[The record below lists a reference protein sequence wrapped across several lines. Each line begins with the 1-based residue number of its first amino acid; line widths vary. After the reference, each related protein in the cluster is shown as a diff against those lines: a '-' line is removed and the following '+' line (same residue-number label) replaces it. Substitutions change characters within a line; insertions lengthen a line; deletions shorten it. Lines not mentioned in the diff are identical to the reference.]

1 MIRKLGIQGV
11 TLVELMV
18 ALTILSIGLLGIS
31 KMQLFSLQGNAF
43 GGRLSTGLALAQ
55 NQMEGL
61 INQDLDPWPEN
72 PSTGSQPNPTFMG
85 RQYNGYTIT
94 WTITPDTL
102 NTDMAILGVR
112 VQWPGGGTPISLIFH
127 KRR

>member
-18 ALTILSIGLLGIS
+18 ALTILSIGLLGVS
-31 KMQLFSLQGNAF
+31 RMQLSSLQGNAF
-43 GGRLSTGLALAQ
+43 GGRISTGLALAQ
-55 NQMEGL
+55 NKMEGL
-61 INQDLDPWPEN
+61 INQDLDPWPTD
-72 PSTGSQPNPTFMG
+72 PSEDSQSNPTFMG

-94 WTITPDTL
+94 WTITPDTP
-102 NTDMAILGVR
+102 NTDMATLDVR